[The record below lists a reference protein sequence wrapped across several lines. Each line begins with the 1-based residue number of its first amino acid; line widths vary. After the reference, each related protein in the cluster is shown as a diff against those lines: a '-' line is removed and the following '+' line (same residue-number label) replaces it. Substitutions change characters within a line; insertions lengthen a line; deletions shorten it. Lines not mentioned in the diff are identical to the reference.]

1 VLGTIIVLGICLIT
15 IAKHPRVY
23 KNNHPTAGI
32 KRMYNYIGYV
42 ASKLLDSVL
51 DNVGYVDE
59 TRNALTRRLRRAQ
72 GKKNENERLFINKT
86 TEADE

>member
-1 VLGTIIVLGICLIT
+1 
-15 IAKHPRVY
+15 
-23 KNNHPTAGI
+23 
-32 KRMYNYIGYV
+32 MYNYIGYV